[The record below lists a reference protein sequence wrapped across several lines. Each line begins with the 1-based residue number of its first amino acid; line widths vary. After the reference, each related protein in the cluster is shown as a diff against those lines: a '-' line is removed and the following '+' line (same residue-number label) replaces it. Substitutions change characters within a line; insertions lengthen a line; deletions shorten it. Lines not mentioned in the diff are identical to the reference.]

1 MEKKEFVIDKQ
12 NEYIE
17 TIIPLK
23 NIFLRTASMSFLIIY
38 ILSPVDFIPDIILPF
53 GFLDDIVS
61 LFFLYKTG
69 IKTWRENRNI
79 FFKIFLFLIFLT
91 VVSII
96 LILYFFMK

>member
-1 MEKKEFVIDKQ
+1 MEKKEFVIDRQ
-12 NEYIE
+12 SNYIE
-17 TIIPLK
+17 TIIPSK
-23 NIFLRTASMSFLIIY
+23 EIFSRTVLMSFLLLY

-79 FFKIFLFLIFLT
+79 FIKIFLFLIFLIF
-91 VVSII
+91 VFVI